1 MKKTFAL
8 LVALC
13 LLLTAVSASAAVT
26 PKGQFPIVDEPIT
39 LRVAV
44 PVNAKVEDIHTNA
57 FTLFLEETTGIDL
70 EIIELADSDA
80 ATQVNTMMLGGDLP
94 DMFLSYNFS
103 YEELASYAEAGHIIA
118 LDPYIEEYGDEYFN
132 YLEESMDYFGD
143 ASAYVSIDGSVYAVP
158 CSGEMVTNMYGASR
172 PRVNEH
178 FLAALN
184 MEVPDTLDKLYDYLV
199 AVRDNDV
206 NGNGDPS
213 DEIPMS
219 GHSGNNSLLITIG
232 GAYQYTDPQNFL
244 KLNAEGEVEFIA
256 TNDLFK
262 ETVEYLRKLV
272 VEGLLDPAFYT
283 QDTAMMLNLNTQ
295 EYELVGVDA
304 AYASANYD
312 GTSELINSLRILPN
326 LVGPNGY
333 SSSYLGVPAVVR
345 SIVITSACKHPE
357 AAFRLGDYLLN
368 EYVSACA
375 RLGVEN
381 VDWKVAEEGKIGR
394 NGAPAKYELIGT
406 QVWTLASQNHIW
418 RNTSCYH
425 NDVMNYVAEDPTKN
439 AGKLAADIFNFNIPQ
454 QVTGENIP
462 NLLMDPETAVEYNE
476 LKKLVVDYVKE
487 SVAKFVLGDR
497 PLDEWDDYVKTLE
510 AIGIEQYV
518 EMTQDILDNM

>member
-44 PVNAKVEDIHTNA
+44 PVEAKVQDIHTNA
-57 FTLFLEETTGIDL
+57 YTLFLEETTGIDL
-70 EIIELADSDA
+70 EIIELSTSDT
-80 ATQVNTMMLGGDLP
+80 ATQVNTMMLSGDLP
-94 DMFLSYNFS
+94 DMFLSYYFS
-103 YEELASYAEAGHIIA
+103 YDELASYVDAGHILN
-118 LDPYIEEYGDEYFN
+118 LDPYIEEYGDEYFK
-132 YLEESMDYFGD
+132 YLEETASFFGD

-158 CSGEMVTNMYGASR
+158 TSTEMVTGMYGER
-172 PRVNEH
+172 IRLNEH
-178 FLAALN
+178 FLEALN
-184 MEVPDTLDKLYDYLV
+184 MEMPTTLEGFYDYLV
-199 AVRDNDV
+199 GVRDNDV
-206 NGNGDPS
+206 NGNGDAS
-213 DEIPMS
+213 DEIPLT
-219 GHSGNNSLLITIG
+219 GHGGNNMLLHSIG
-232 GAYQYTDPQNFL
+232 GAFQYTDPKNFL

-283 QDTAMMLNLNTQ
+283 QDQAMMLTLNTQ
-295 EYELVGVDA
+295 EYEMVGADA
-304 AYASANYD
+304 AYSSGNYD
-312 GTSELINSLRILPN
+312 GTSVLINSLRILPN

-333 SSSYLGVPAVVR
+333 SSSYLNLATVAR
-345 SIVITSACKHPE
+345 SIVITTACKHPE
-357 AAFRLGDYLLN
+357 AAFRLADYLLN

-394 NGAPAKYELIGT
+394 DGAPAKYELIGT
-406 QVWTLASQNHIW
+406 QVWTLASQNQIW
-418 RNTSCYH
+418 RRNGFGHGDT
-425 NDVMNYVAEDPTKN
+425 MNGVAEDPTKN
-439 AGKLAADIFNFNIPQ
+439 AGKLAADIYKYNIPQ
-454 QVTGENIP
+454 QVSGENLP
-462 NLLMDPETAVEYNE
+462 DLLMDPETAAEYNE

-497 PLDEWDDYVKTLE
+497 PMDEWDDYVKTLE

-518 EMTQDILDNM
+518 EMTQDIIDNM